1 MSGARMSV
9 KVHRFMAHRYAILE
23 AYLPRSDRISGRIE
37 CMMVFDAGV
46 RCEMDGRE
54 DGGWKD
60 EGMQQARL
68 NPLGIGPDAEIGSR
82 ADSAASLHLT
92 EPPTCLALVCQPSR
106 HFTCGLLIAFA
117 WSSRTRRRNRSCL
130 RLNIAIVR
138 RRLENLSEH
147 KNRFEHR

>member
-1 MSGARMSV
+1 
-9 KVHRFMAHRYAILE
+9 MAHRYAILE
-23 AYLPRSDRISGRIE
+23 AYLPRFDRISGRIE

-82 ADSAASLHLT
+82 ADSATSLHLT
-92 EPPTCLALVCQPSR
+92 EPQTCLALQYASHLAISPAACWLLSPGQAAPS
-106 HFTCGLLIAFA
+106 
-117 WSSRTRRRNRSCL
+117 
-130 RLNIAIVR
+130 
-138 RRLENLSEH
+138 E
-147 KNRFEHR
+147 